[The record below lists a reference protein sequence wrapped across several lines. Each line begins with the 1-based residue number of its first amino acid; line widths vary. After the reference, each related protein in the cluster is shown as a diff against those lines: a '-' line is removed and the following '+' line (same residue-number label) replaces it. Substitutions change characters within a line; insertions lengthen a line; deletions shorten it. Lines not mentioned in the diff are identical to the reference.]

1 MRRLIPILLVVVLVG
16 CGEDTP
22 TDEEQVR
29 EVLTG
34 FASAVEARDYQRL
47 CDEIF
52 AEELLQGL
60 QQIGLPCEVAMRT
73 GLENRQDPKLTVG
86 TITIDGDTATAEV
99 RTSAGGEAPSS
110 NTLTLTRSGD
120 RWQVTAL
127 GGGSEEDPQAT
138 ASPSAGPT
146 GSPPAADD
154 SSPTPAP

>member
-1 MRRLIPILLVVVLVG
+1 MRRLIPILLAVALVG
-16 CGEDTP
+16 CGENTP

-29 EVLTG
+29 EVLAG
-34 FASAVEARDYQRL
+34 FASAVEGRDYQRL
-47 CDEIF
+47 CDDIF

-73 GLENRQDPKLTVG
+73 GLEDRQDPKLTVG

-110 NTLTLTRSGD
+110 DTLTLMRSGD
-120 RWQVTAL
+120 RWRVTAL
-127 GGGSEEDPQAT
+127 SGDPRAT

-146 GSPPAADD
+146 GSAPAE